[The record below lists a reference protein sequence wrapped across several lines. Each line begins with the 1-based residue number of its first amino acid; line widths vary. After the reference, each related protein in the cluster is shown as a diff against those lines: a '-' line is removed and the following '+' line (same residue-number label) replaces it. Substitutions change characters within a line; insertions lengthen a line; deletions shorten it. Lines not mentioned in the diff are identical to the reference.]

1 MWNNINVTHMPESLM
16 PESISMT
23 NMAPLHAASANIK
36 LRRGSGSS
44 HTRQQQK
51 FVLRPNLCDVS
62 HWQQC
67 LTTQSTEIT
76 SNQAAVS
83 APNKLFFFSNSIIFL
98 IWSQSSS
105 WFVDLS
111 SPCFLSSIQ
120 NALLCSTCFF
130 ISCDLLGII
139 DYIWTQTASGQRQH
153 LTDLIS
159 SKKYQ
164 SGRVSVCVLW

>member
-67 LTTQSTEIT
+67 LTTQSPEIT

-83 APNKLFFFSNSIIFL
+83 APNKLFFFLIPSFFL
-98 IWSQSSS
+98 SGPKVQ
-105 WFVDLS
+105 VDLLTFLLLAS
-111 SPCFLSSIQ
+111 SHQ
-120 NALLCSTCFF
+120 
-130 ISCDLLGII
+130 
-139 DYIWTQTASGQRQH
+139 
-153 LTDLIS
+153 
-159 SKKYQ
+159 SKMHYCVP
-164 SGRVSVCVLW
+164 RVSLSLVTFWESLTTFEHKQRLGNVNISQT